1 MRCLFTARCT
11 VLRLQWNFFSASA
24 IAPLPLPASFS
35 FITNSAISYSRV
47 SVLAEEGRLLGRF
60 LSSRNTSIRNFRISG
75 VTGSP
80 ASR

>member
-1 MRCLFTARCT
+1 
-11 VLRLQWNFFSASA
+11 
-24 IAPLPLPASFS
+24 
-35 FITNSAISYSRV
+35 
-47 SVLAEEGRLLGRF
+47 VLAEEGRLLGRF